1 MLTPVM
7 IPRRRLG
14 PPEFFW
20 EESPELLR
28 LALSSVFGTLAI
40 LLVNAIAL
48 ATARRRNQSFDGPT
62 PAHWVPNALKAPA
75 RPLNRDRQR
84 NTGVSFRTPAPNSPV
99 RGSLPRCTR
108 PGQPA

>member
-20 EESPELLR
+20 EESPEFLL
-28 LALSSVFGTLAI
+28 LGLSSVFGTLAI

-48 ATARRRNQSFDGPT
+48 PTARRRNQRFDGPS
-62 PAHWVPNALKAPA
+62 PAHWAPDALKGPA
-75 RPLNRDRQR
+75 RLLNRDPR
-84 NTGVSFRTPAPNSPV
+84 PNKI
-99 RGSLPRCTR
+99 GSATSREVAENR
-108 PGQPA
+108 